1 MIRRRLTRAE
11 SQAQTRADLLAAA
24 GRVFARRGYEGAS
37 IAEVAD
43 EAGYSHGAVYSN
55 FEGKQDL
62 FLALYETWVARRVD
76 EIGAAWD
83 GGDGLADRARASGD
97 EWMQWFETNP
107 EAFLLRLEFTVRAA
121 HDPDLRRELATR
133 VGAVPLAISRMV
145 ERAAQDEGLD
155 LPLPADEIAL
165 GLQALSLGLALESL
179 TTRVRPGLNGDLAA
193 FLIELL
199 GARSDA

>member
-1 MIRRRLTRAE
+1 
-11 SQAQTRADLLAAA
+11 
-24 GRVFARRGYEGAS
+24 
-37 IAEVAD
+37 
-43 EAGYSHGAVYSN
+43 VYSN

-76 EIGAAWD
+76 EIEAAWD